1 MKLEQGLK
9 MSKTITLG
17 EFIMDRQAAF
27 PFVSGQLTRLLTDI
41 GVASKIVNH
50 QVNRAGLAGILG
62 EAGSVNIQ
70 DEAQQKLDVFA
81 DQTFMRILSAG
92 GSVAGIGSE
101 EQDEPIVC
109 GDEGKT
115 GKYIVLIDPLDGS
128 SNVDVN
134 VSIGTIFSIQRRK
147 TPMGEP
153 LTEQDFLQAGTSQI
167 ASGYILYGSSTMLV
181 YTTGTGVNGFT
192 LDPAV
197 GEFFL
202 SHPSMTFPEKGR
214 IYSVNDALLDK
225 CSAPARS
232 FVDGC
237 RQTRG
242 ARFRARYI
250 GSLVADF
257 HRNLIHGGIYL
268 YPSLIKKPN
277 GKLRLLY
284 ECAPLAFIAEEAG
297 GMALDDD
304 GRVMERIPTELHQ
317 RAPFYVGNKN
327 LVQAFMACQLAA
339 KNPAMD
345 TVPQREN

>member
-1 MKLEQGLK
+1 

-134 VSIGTIFSIQRRK
+134 VSIGTIFSIQRRN

-232 FVDGC
+232 FVEGC

-327 LVQAFMACQLAA
+327 LVQAFMACQLAE
-339 KNPAMD
+339 KNPAMN

>member
-1 MKLEQGLK
+1 

-62 EAGSVNIQ
+62 ESGTVNIQ

-115 GKYIVLIDPLDGS
+115 GKYIILIDPLDGS

-225 CSAPARS
+225 CSVSARS
-232 FVDGC
+232 FVEGC

-297 GMALDDD
+297 GMALDED

-327 LVQAFMACQLAA
+327 LIQAFMACQLAE
-339 KNPAMD
+339 KNPAMN

>member
-1 MKLEQGLK
+1 
-9 MSKTITLG
+9 
-17 EFIMDRQAAF
+17 
-27 PFVSGQLTRLLTDI
+27 
-41 GVASKIVNH
+41 
-50 QVNRAGLAGILG
+50 
-62 EAGSVNIQ
+62 
-70 DEAQQKLDVFA
+70 
-81 DQTFMRILSAG
+81 
-92 GSVAGIGSE
+92 
-101 EQDEPIVC
+101 VC

-327 LVQAFMACQLAA
+327 LVQAFMACQLAE